1 MKLEQWIKT
10 ELGQNIWEGKYRYN
24 KESFD
29 EWLERVSGGDPAVKD
44 LIEQKKF
51 LFGGRILASRGVTDR
66 KVTYSNCY
74 VLPQVE
80 DSIEGIYDTAKNLAR
95 TFSYGGGV
103 GIDISKLRPKGAPVN
118 NAAKTTSGAVS
129 FMDTFSQ
136 VSSVIGQEGR
146 RGALMISMDCYHR
159 DIGEF
164 IDAKKNTDKLE
175 GCNISVRCSDKFM
188 EDSRVE
194 DETFNM
200 MMKLA
205 ENNWNYAEPGI
216 LYWDTINDYNLLT
229 EYIKNGEF
237 EYAGV
242 NPCVIGDTIIQTT
255 DGPIA
260 IKDLVGKTPDVLCM
274 DNNGKLVIKK
284 ATKVW
289 KTRENAELVKIIHYR
304 GELICTPDHLI
315 YTTNRGWVKAIDLQ
329 PKDKLNGLGI
339 SMKDEKHCCFK
350 LSTDN
355 KYHAAHRFILS
366 HYVDIKGKDV
376 HHLDDNPLNNSRQN
390 LVALSHSV
398 HSQITNKGHECYA
411 NKDEATGRFIEGK
424 TGRRTDNLQ
433 VNKDVTG
440 KNFIVKEVIKLDYTE
455 DVYDMTV
462 EDVHNFIA
470 NNIVIHNCAEEP
482 LPAGGSCLLG
492 AMNLSEYVE
501 QPFTDKA
508 AFNLVEF
515 RHDVKIAIKALN
527 DVLDE
532 GLELHPLEIQ
542 RQTVRDWRQIGLGIM
557 GFADMLIKLG
567 IPYGSGQSITI
578 IHKIGK
584 AMNDAGLLESARLA
598 KEKGAFVK
606 CDNEKILKSTFMQH
620 IKNDSVLNAIE
631 SDGLRNSQLF
641 TIAPTGSIST
651 MIGVSGGVEPLFDI
665 AYTRTTKSLHGE
677 DKDYVVVTP
686 IVEECLK
693 AKGMDFSTMD
703 PKDLPKEI
711 VWSKVINPMDR
722 VDVQSVWQDYID
734 ASISSTVN
742 LAEDTTVEQVYT
754 LYLYAW
760 SKGCKGLTIFRDGCA
775 RTAILNSTTE
785 KKEVKQ
791 EQPKQEFT
799 ERGVWKPIPSD
810 TLYIK
815 KKVYTG
821 CGKINLFIGFSPSEN
836 RVVEVYVKRS
846 GKGGCEHNIDGE
858 VIAMSGMLRL
868 GGTLDTIE
876 KAYRGLGACPSFTR
890 ARERGEKVSKG
901 KSCPSAILNVILET
915 EKELQGQ
922 PKRVTVEMNKDNICI
937 DVINNLPTSVKCP
950 DCGEPLQ
957 MTGGCNVCPGCGY
970 TKCD

>member
-29 EWLERVSGGDPAVKD
+29 EWLERVSGGDTAVKD

-159 DIGEF
+159 DIGDF

-216 LYWDTINDYNLLT
+216 LYWDTINDYNLLS

-242 NPCVIGDTIIQTT
+242 NP
-255 DGPIA
+255 
-260 IKDLVGKTPDVLCM
+260 
-274 DNNGKLVIKK
+274 
-284 ATKVW
+284 
-289 KTRENAELVKIIHYR
+289 
-304 GELICTPDHLI
+304 
-315 YTTNRGWVKAIDLQ
+315 
-329 PKDKLNGLGI
+329 
-339 SMKDEKHCCFK
+339 
-350 LSTDN
+350 
-355 KYHAAHRFILS
+355 
-366 HYVDIKGKDV
+366 
-376 HHLDDNPLNNSRQN
+376 
-390 LVALSHSV
+390 
-398 HSQITNKGHECYA
+398 
-411 NKDEATGRFIEGK
+411 
-424 TGRRTDNLQ
+424 
-433 VNKDVTG
+433 
-440 KNFIVKEVIKLDYTE
+440 
-455 DVYDMTV
+455 
-462 EDVHNFIA
+462 
-470 NNIVIHNCAEEP
+470 CAEEP

-542 RQTVRDWRQIGLGIM
+542 RETVRDWRQIGLGIM

-567 IPYGSGQSITI
+567 IPYGSGKSITI

-606 CDNEKILKSTFMQH
+606 CDKEKILKSTFMQH

-693 AKGMDFSTMD
+693 AKGMDFTTMD
-703 PKDLPKEI
+703 AKDLPKEI

-722 VDVQSVWQDYID
+722 VDVQATWQDYID

-785 KKEVKQ
+785 KKEEPKVEVKSIGDLS
-791 EQPKQEFT
+791 
-799 ERGVWKPIPSD
+799 RGEWEPIPED
-810 TLYIK
+810 TMYVK
-815 KKVYTG
+815 RKVYTG
-821 CGKINLFIGFSPSEN
+821 CGKINLFIGFSPSCD

-890 ARERGEKVSKG
+890 ARERGEKLSKG

-950 DCGEPLQ
+950 ECGEPLQ